1 MTDPAAHSHDE
12 PFWRDVLSGRLRS
25 KLWVRRLL
33 RLISPDAGHRCHLCY
48 APFDGLA
55 APAMRMIGR
64 GPWRRN
70 PRYCDECERV
80 FAEHRGGAEV
90 ELAVLYADVRG
101 STQMAAR
108 MQPTEFAG
116 LMQRFFIAATKVLTA
131 HGAVIDKM
139 VGDEVIGI
147 FMAGMV
153 GPSYRRDAVRAGRDL
168 LHATGHADAAG
179 PWLPI
184 GVGVHS
190 GIAFVGSIGAEGGT
204 SYEFAALGE
213 TMNTGARLVAAAGAG
228 ELVISEAVWPDVAG
242 EVDAQPRPLTL
253 KGIDGPVTA
262 HVARVGSA
270 PAA

>member
-1 MTDPAAHSHDE
+1 MWSFMADPVSHTHDD
-12 PFWRDVLSGRLRS
+12 PFWRDILSGRMRS
-25 KLWVRRLL
+25 KLWMRRMFQ
-33 RLISPDAGHRCHLCY
+33 LISPDAGHRCHLCW

-55 APAMRMIGR
+55 APVMRRIGR

-70 PRYCDECERV
+70 PHFCDECERA
-80 FAEHRGGAEV
+80 FREHRGGAEV

-101 STQMAAR
+101 STQMAAQ
-108 MQPTEFAG
+108 MQPTEFAA
-116 LMQRFFIAATKVLTA
+116 LMQRFFIVATKVLT
-131 HGAVIDKM
+131 GNRAVIDKM

-153 GPSYRRDAVRAGRDL
+153 GPSYRRDAVQAGLDL
-168 LHATGHADAAG
+168 LRATGHADAGG

-190 GIAFVGSIGAEGGT
+190 GITFVGSIGDE
-204 SYEFAALGE
+204 SNYEFAALGE

-228 ELVISEAVWPDVAG
+228 ELVISNTLWPDVAAG
-242 EVDAQPRPLTL
+242 IKAEPRSLTL

-262 HVARVGSA
+262 HVARVGRD
-270 PAA
+270 

>member
-1 MTDPAAHSHDE
+1 MTNLAAHRHDD
-12 PFWRDVLSGRLRS
+12 PFWRDLLSGQIRS
-25 KLWVRRLL
+25 KLWMRRFFQ
-33 RLISPDAGHRCHLCY
+33 LISPGAGHRCHLCW

-55 APAMRMIGR
+55 APMMRRIGR

-70 PRYCDECERV
+70 PRFCDECERA
-80 FAEHRGGAEV
+80 FREHRGGAEV

-108 MQPTEFAG
+108 MQPTEFAA
-116 LMQRFFIAATKVLTA
+116 LMQRFFIGATKALTRNN
-131 HGAVIDKM
+131 AVIDKM

-168 LHATGHADAAG
+168 LRVTGHADASG

-190 GIAFVGSIGAEGGT
+190 GVAFVGSIGAEGGT

-213 TMNTGARLVAAAGAG
+213 TMNYGARLVAAAGAG
-228 ELVISEAVWPDVAG
+228 ELVISDAVWPDVAA
-242 EVDAQPRPLTL
+242 EIDAKPRPLVL
-253 KGIDGPVTA
+253 KGFDAPVTA
-262 HVARVGSA
+262 HVARIGSP